1 MPSSDPAAASAS
13 ALVASSALPTS
24 PCSAPDVGA
33 SPTASAASNDAL
45 EVANVPESLY
55 VASSPKSEAA
65 AGVSRFA
72 PFEESYDDMNEL
84 RRALKSNEVEI
95 FIRSPAQ
102 ADTTGTCTTRTSGPT
117 LPLDSSMQWMEA
129 LCAKAPLMILVGW
142 VSQVAR
148 TLFQR
153 YERYGH
159 LSAEYPAEFHSLAA
173 EYEGEASRFDVQI
186 QQFGDPKQE
195 KLRCSVCGVKGHNK
209 RTCKRLT
216 AGATP
221 VREVHTDD
229 VASGQDDTTF
239 LVSTYGDALAFDNSA
254 LGGAESESHVRD
266 GQALHLSSDKRRRL
280 VENDNAEEKKSDE
293 GEETSG
299 VALV

>member
-55 VASSPKSEAA
+55 VASSPKSEAT

-173 EYEGEASRFDVQI
+173 EYEGEASRFDVVRTS
-186 QQFGDPKQE
+186 E
-195 KLRCSVCGVKGHNK
+195 SHNK

-216 AGATP
+216 AGAAP

-266 GQALHLSSDKRRRL
+266 GQALHLGSDKRRRL

-293 GEETSG
+293 GEEEETSG

>member
-1 MPSSDPAAASAS
+1 
-13 ALVASSALPTS
+13 
-24 PCSAPDVGA
+24 
-33 SPTASAASNDAL
+33 
-45 EVANVPESLY
+45 
-55 VASSPKSEAA
+55 
-65 AGVSRFA
+65 
-72 PFEESYDDMNEL
+72 
-84 RRALKSNEVEI
+84 
-95 FIRSPAQ
+95 
-102 ADTTGTCTTRTSGPT
+102 
-117 LPLDSSMQWMEA
+117 MQWMEA

-173 EYEGEASRFDVQI
+173 EYEGEASRFDVVRTS
-186 QQFGDPKQE
+186 E
-195 KLRCSVCGVKGHNK
+195 SHNK

>member
-173 EYEGEASRFDVQI
+173 EYEGEASRFDV
-186 QQFGDPKQE
+186 
-195 KLRCSVCGVKGHNK
+195 
-209 RTCKRLT
+209 RLT